1 MDGESLRHE
10 HTAQHGPSLLVR
22 SGVIVEARRGGGYV
36 RLRVELAAGLSA
48 PQPGQF
54 LMIRFPWGP
63 ALPRPFSTLS
73 AKDGGIELLI
83 KEDGLLREALAAA
96 PSGAIV
102 EVRGPYGVPYADRI
116 DRDRQYVLVGGG
128 SGVAPL
134 LHFADSYPGLVAA
147 MALGFRTSGARRLLP
162 EADIAAEEETAET
175 AEDRLRAVW
184 RDGLGV
190 IACGP
195 EPLLAK
201 VARAQR
207 GNPAAYVSLE
217 TRLGCGFGSCLGCS
231 IPTPAGL
238 RRVCCDGPLF
248 ACSEVPWLE

>member
-1 MDGESLRHE
+1 
-10 HTAQHGPSLLVR
+10 
-22 SGVIVEARRGGGYV
+22 
-36 RLRVELAAGLSA
+36 
-48 PQPGQF
+48 
-54 LMIRFPWGP
+54 MIRFPWGP

-73 AKDGGIELLI
+73 AKHGEIELLI

-96 PSGAIV
+96 PCGATL

-116 DRDRQYVLVGGG
+116 DRGRQYVLVGGG

-134 LHFADSYPGLVAA
+134 LHFAHVFPNLVAA

-162 EADIAAEEETAET
+162 EADIAVEDETAET
-175 AEDRLRAVW
+175 AEDRLHAAW
-184 RDGLGV
+184 QDGLGV

-207 GNPAAYVSLE
+207 ENDAAYVSLE

-231 IPTPAGL
+231 IPTPVGL
-238 RRVCCDGPLF
+238 RLVCYDGPLF